1 MLKQRRD
8 AATAVAHD
16 FLAAERAVEAAAEHA
31 AKCIGTMVEQ
41 RAKANLPL
49 DIGAEA
55 LVLLAEG
62 LNDMLAAR
70 RKVFEAHRH
79 LAALPAALRMP
90 PMAFG
95 DTGCP
100 DEALEPSGARRLTV
114 VA

>member
-1 MLKQRRD
+1 MLKQRRE

-16 FLAAERAVEAAAEHA
+16 FLATERAVESAAEHA

-49 DIGAEA
+49 DVGAEA

-70 RKVFEAHRH
+70 RKVFEAHKH
-79 LAALPAALRMP
+79 LAQLPAALRMP
-90 PMAFG
+90 PMDFG

-100 DEALEPSGARRLTV
+100 DQALDPTGTRHLAV